1 MIQQGRCYVVAEIGI
16 NHNGDIGTAKQL
28 IKAAK
33 DAGCDAVKFQKRTL
47 EVVYAPEELAKPRE
61 NPFGETNGDLK
72 RGLEF
77 GKSEYDQIDKLC
89 KEIDIEWFASPWDE
103 GSVDFLAQYDIPY
116 LKIASASA
124 TDLDLL
130 KHCAATGKP
139 LLISTG
145 MCDLDMIKRIV
156 AAVDKAG
163 GTIACLYHC
172 TSTYPAKTEE
182 LNLMGIKTLEKEFP
196 NIPIGYSGHE
206 VGLPTTIMAAA
217 LGVKSIERHITLSRA
232 MWGSDQA
239 ASIELPGLERLV
251 RDIRAWEV
259 ARGDGNIVIYD
270 SEKPIAEKLRRK
282 DTI

>member
-1 MIQQGRCYVVAEIGI
+1 MIQEGRCYVVAEIGI
-16 NHNGDIGTAKQL
+16 NHNGDIGAAKQL

-33 DAGCDAVKFQKRTL
+33 DAGCDAVKFQKRTI
-47 EVVYAPEELAKPRE
+47 EVVYTPEELAKPRE

-77 GKSEYDQIDKLC
+77 GKAEYDQIDRLC
-89 KEIDIEWFASPWDE
+89 KELEIEWFASPWDE
-103 GSVDFLAQYDIPY
+103 ASVDFLVQYDIPY

-124 TDLDLL
+124 TDKALL
-130 KHCAATGKP
+130 HHCAATGKP

-145 MCDLDMIKRIV
+145 MCDLDLIRQIV
-156 AAVDKAG
+156 AAVKDAG

-172 TSTYPAKTEE
+172 TSTYPANAEE
-182 LNLMGIKTLEKEFP
+182 LNLLGIKTLEQEFP
-196 NIPIGYSGHE
+196 DIPIGYSGHE

-217 LGVKSIERHITLSRA
+217 LGAKSIERHITLSRA

-239 ASIELPGLERLV
+239 ASIELPGLQRLV

-259 ARGDGNIVIYD
+259 ARGDGRIVIYD
-270 SEKPIAEKLRRK
+270 SERPIADKLRRK
-282 DTI
+282 HTL

>member
-1 MIQQGRCYVVAEIGI
+1 MIEEGRCYIVAEIGI

-33 DAGCDAVKFQKRTL
+33 EAGCDAVKFQKRTI
-47 EVVYAPEELAKPRE
+47 EVVYTEEELAKPRE

-77 GKSEYDQIDKLC
+77 GKAEYDQIDKLC
-89 KEIDIEWFASPWDE
+89 KELGIEWFASPWDE

-124 TDLDLL
+124 TDRDLL
-130 KHCAATGKP
+130 RHSAATGKP

-145 MCDLDMIKRIV
+145 MCDMEMIRRIV
-156 AAVDKAG
+156 AAVKDAG

-182 LNLMGIKTLEKEFP
+182 LNLQGIATLQKEFP
-196 NIPIGYSGHE
+196 DIPIGYSGHE

-217 LGVKSIERHITLSRA
+217 LGARSIERHITLSRA

-259 ARGDGNIVIYD
+259 ARGDGKIVIYD

-282 DTI
+282 STL